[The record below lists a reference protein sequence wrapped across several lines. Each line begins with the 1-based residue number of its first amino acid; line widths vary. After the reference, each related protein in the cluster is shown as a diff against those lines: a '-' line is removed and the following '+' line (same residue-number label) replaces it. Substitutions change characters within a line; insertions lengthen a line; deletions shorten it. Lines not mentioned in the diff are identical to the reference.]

1 VIKKQGVTTGPAGEK
16 LSVEEMDQKRRDIL
30 SKIRQEEFD
39 LQGGEASIAGFDH
52 VKLRQRLKGNA
63 PL

>member
-1 VIKKQGVTTGPAGEK
+1 MIKKQGVTTGPAGEK
-16 LSVEEMDQKRRDIL
+16 LSAEEMDQKRRDIL

-52 VKLRQRLKGNA
+52 VKLR
-63 PL
+63 